1 MEVAVDIGGMAIVI
15 ADTAGL
21 HETEDL
27 VEQIGIQRAHQKYSV
42 RFICGEND
50 DVDVYSE

>member
-1 MEVAVDIGGMAIVI
+1 MTHVPGTTRDVMEVTIDLGGMALIV

-27 VEQIGIQRAHQKYSV
+27 VEQIGIQRARQQ
-42 RFICGEND
+42 
-50 DVDVYSE
+50 